1 MPAGRSASSG
11 VMGARLGSARLCWGS
26 LACAIV
32 AIYRGSHYRLWL
44 GEAVTSGFE
53 MRVGDAEREA
63 AAAEVREH
71 FASGRLT
78 QDELNQR
85 LDQTFAAKTRG
96 DLNAVFTDLPHATW
110 RDGRRGAPST
120 AGDPYGGRTPLG
132 PPGQQ
137 WNDWGTGDNGR
148 SDDGANGPF
157 GGGPG
162 SRALQLVGV
171 GFTSFMLFAAFLL
184 FGIVGIFGIGS
195 GRPFAVVL
203 LFAAF
208 AMLRRLLFLIFGRR
222 RGAGR
227 GPRRRRR

>member
-1 MPAGRSASSG
+1 
-11 VMGARLGSARLCWGS
+11 
-26 LACAIV
+26 
-32 AIYRGSHYRLWL
+32 
-44 GEAVTSGFE
+44 

-96 DLNAVFTDLPHATW
+96 DLNAVFTDLPSASW
-110 RDGRRGAPST
+110 RDATAGGARST
-120 AGDPYGGRTPLG
+120 AGAYGGRAALG
-132 PPGQQ
+132 RPGQQ
-137 WNDWGTGDNGR
+137 WNDWGADDDGR
-148 SDDGANGPF
+148 SGDGANGPF
-157 GGGPG
+157 GGGTG
-162 SRALQLVGV
+162 SRARQMAGVGV
-171 GFTSFMLFAAFLL
+171 TSFMLFAAFVL
-184 FGIVGIFGIGS
+184 FGVVGVFGIGS

-222 RGAGR
+222 RGGGR

>member
-1 MPAGRSASSG
+1 
-11 VMGARLGSARLCWGS
+11 
-26 LACAIV
+26 
-32 AIYRGSHYRLWL
+32 
-44 GEAVTSGFE
+44 

-96 DLNAVFTDLPHATW
+96 DLNAVFTDLPSANW
-110 RDGRRGAPST
+110 RDATAAGTSST
-120 AGDPYGGRTPLG
+120 ASGVFGGRTPIG
-132 PPGQQ
+132 RSGQQ
-137 WNDWGTGDNGR
+137 WTDWGA
-148 SDDGANGPF
+148 SDDERSGDGASGPF

-162 SRALQLVGV
+162 FHARSAVGA
-171 GFTSFMLFAAFLL
+171 GITSFMLLAAFLL

-222 RGAGR
+222 RGGRR
-227 GPRRRRR
+227 GPRRRR